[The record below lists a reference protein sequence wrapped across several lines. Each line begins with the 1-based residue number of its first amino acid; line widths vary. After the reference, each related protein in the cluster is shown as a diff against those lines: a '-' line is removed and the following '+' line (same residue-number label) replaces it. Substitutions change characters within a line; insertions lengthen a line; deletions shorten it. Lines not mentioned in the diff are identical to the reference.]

1 MEDEL
6 REKIARWLYERD
18 YRNSHIWM
26 DWNDAGESY
35 MKLADGPLSLIDSQ
49 RCVWTLTEE
58 GLWKTQCGEEI
69 PDEDT
74 YEKYPFCPCCGK
86 RIEVEDA

>member
-1 MEDEL
+1 MRD
-6 REKIARWLYERD
+6 KIGKILSLQGCEGY
-18 YRNSHIWM
+18 
-26 DWNDAGESY
+26 DAIGEI
-35 MKLADGPLSLIDSQ
+35 LSLIDEE

-86 RIEVEDA
+86 RIEVKEVKDGQG